1 MTSAWRWVLAGV
13 FILGTADAATNPDTI
28 STGAGPVEITPIQH
42 ASFTLAAGG
51 KLIYVDPS
59 PAKLFSGKP
68 KADLIIITDIH
79 QDHMDPGAVR
89 ELSKPGTKLIAPAAV
104 QKTLERAEVLN
115 NGQTTSWNGWTVTAV
130 PMYNLKRGPAPG
142 QLFHTKGRGNG
153 YVLTYGNK
161 RFYISGDTENI
172 AEMRALKN
180 IDVAFV
186 CMNLPYTMPVE
197 EAAEAVKAF
206 HPTIVYPYHYRGQD
220 TRQFAKLLKGSG
232 IEVRLRDWY
241 AK

>member
-79 QDHMDPGAVR
+79 QDHGPGRGKGAVETR
-89 ELSKPGTKLIAPAAV
+89 NKTHCACRGSKDMG
-104 QKTLERAEVLN
+104 
-115 NGQTTSWNGWTVTAV
+115 
-130 PMYNLKRGPAPG
+130 
-142 QLFHTKGRGNG
+142 KGR
-153 YVLTYGNK
+153 
-161 RFYISGDTENI
+161 S
-172 AEMRALKN
+172 
-180 IDVAFV
+180 
-186 CMNLPYTMPVE
+186 
-197 EAAEAVKAF
+197 
-206 HPTIVYPYHYRGQD
+206 
-220 TRQFAKLLKGSG
+220 
-232 IEVRLRDWY
+232 IE
-241 AK
+241 